1 MGKKYKHLHTTLDAD
16 DVRHIYKL
24 KQDGRA
30 NTDIA
35 ARFNISDMSV
45 AVVLNTDKWNV
56 RQAKAWGSIVDSK
69 PEPVKKLGLM
79 EQVRMFDRAK
89 STLESNLSELS
100 NKIDE
105 SMFNLMV
112 DELVDV
118 IADWKR

>member
-1 MGKKYKHLHTTLDAD
+1 MGKRYKHLHNTLDAD

-24 KQDGRA
+24 KQDGLA

-35 ARFNISDMSV
+35 ARFDISDMSV

-105 SMFNLMV
+105 RPSYSYMK
-112 DELVDV
+112 ELLE
-118 IADWKR
+118 